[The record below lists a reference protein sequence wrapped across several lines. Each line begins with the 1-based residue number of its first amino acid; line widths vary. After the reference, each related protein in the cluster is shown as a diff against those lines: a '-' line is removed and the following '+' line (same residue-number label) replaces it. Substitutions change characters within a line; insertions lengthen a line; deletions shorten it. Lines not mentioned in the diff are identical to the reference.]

1 MNRRQ
6 VLAGL
11 GMAASGSAV
20 AVGTGAFTSV
30 EADRSIGV
38 AVADED
44 TASYLALDAV
54 GASTANGAFAAND
67 GTGKAITFDFNDEIP
82 DSVDDG
88 DPVTN
93 YGGEGVGKDS
103 TYEFDNVFEITNQGT
118 QEIKVTIE
126 ELTKGDFEDNNTQPQ
141 NPSNQLRMRF
151 YAGSDASTP
160 LHNNPETVGVGNS
173 QAVGVEIKT
182 GDVAILTGGA
192 YGATALV
199 EADPT
204 P

>member
-20 AVGTGAFTSV
+20 AAGTGAFTSV
-30 EADRSIGV
+30 EANRSIGV
-38 AVADED
+38 EVADEE

-54 GASTANGAFAAND
+54 GGGTPNGAFAAND
-67 GTGKAITFDFNDEIP
+67 GVGGSITFDFNDEIP

-88 DPVTN
+88 DSATN

-126 ELTKGDFEDNNTQPQ
+126 ELTKSDFEDNSSPPT

-151 YAGSDASTP
+151 YAGSDPSSP

-182 GDVAILTGGA
+182 GDVAILAGGA
-192 YGATALV
+192 YAATALV